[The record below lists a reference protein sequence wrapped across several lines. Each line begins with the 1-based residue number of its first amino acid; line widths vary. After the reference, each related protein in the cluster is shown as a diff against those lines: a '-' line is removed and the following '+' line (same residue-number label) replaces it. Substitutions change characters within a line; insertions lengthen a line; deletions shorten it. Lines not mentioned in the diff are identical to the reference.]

1 MPFFFT
7 LKKQI
12 YFFSFR
18 ISVLLVISSIFLFS
32 GIPATIA
39 ACIDIPT
46 ATTPLTGGTYTSYQM
61 FRIDANEG
69 SSVRV
74 HISENADEIYMI
86 LYSPMSS
93 TLVCESLRGN
103 NREGDGTKTLEYD
116 FPYSSTWYLEIYG
129 LGTLDGYQLD
139 VTRGNGGS
147 SSINNAPTVTLKYA
161 PAVPTIDDTV
171 QLIATA
177 SDPDGDAITY
187 QWTVD
192 GSLAGYPSD
201 TSTIS
206 IDGFFIIAKSIYKLM
221 LAMPVEFGNN
231 GTILN

>member
-1 MPFFFT
+1 MPFI

-46 ATTPLTGGTYTSYQM
+46 TTTPLTGGTYTSYQM
-61 FRIDANEG
+61 FHIDANDG

-93 TLVCESLRGN
+93 TLVCERLRGN
-103 NREGDGTKTLEYD
+103 NREGEETKTLEYD
-116 FPYSSTWYLEIYG
+116 FPYSDTWYLEVYG
-129 LGTLDGYQLD
+129 FGTVNEYNLQ
-139 VTRGNGGS
+139 VTFAAGGDE
-147 SSINNAPTVTLKYA
+147 
-161 PAVPTIDDTV
+161 AVDCD
-171 QLIATA
+171 
-177 SDPDGDAITY
+177 
-187 QWTVD
+187 
-192 GSLAGYPSD
+192 
-201 TSTIS
+201 
-206 IDGFFIIAKSIYKLM
+206 KSCEEK
-221 LAMPVEFGNN
+221 G
-231 GTILN
+231 